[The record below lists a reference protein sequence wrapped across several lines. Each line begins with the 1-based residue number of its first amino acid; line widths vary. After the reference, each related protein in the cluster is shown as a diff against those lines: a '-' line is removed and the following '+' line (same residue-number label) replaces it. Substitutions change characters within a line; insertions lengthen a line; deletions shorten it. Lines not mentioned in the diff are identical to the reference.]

1 MVKSADAFR
10 TISEV
15 ADWLGVQTHVLRFW
29 ESKFTQVK
37 PVKRAGG
44 RRYYRPVDM
53 LLLGGIQ
60 KLLHEDGLTIKGVQK
75 ILREKGIAHVSALSP
90 EVDGDRSVDLNA
102 PSPDTPIKSAPF
114 TQVAP
119 QDVEPAT
126 ADVVPFMQDSRPDD
140 AIKPVDRPSFT
151 QDAVVI
157 PDEQVE
163 PTDAAEPTLAQP
175 KTEDDDTGLAKEPI
189 VGSTPEN
196 IPQESVIKQEL
207 EDEVVARK
215 PEPHVTADAD
225 MVTDAQGAVT
235 DTPADLVATPE
246 PEFVTPEPLAK
257 ALAAAEQSAVAA
269 EPGVMEE
276 EAAQEETPTPVV
288 EEPIPEPPSFLNR
301 SSKPTAPVTDNLPPE
316 GGAAEPVQTV
326 ETHDDVVEVTETSF
340 EAAIPKPK
348 VVDIPDTPFESGIT
362 ASPRALSALAKT
374 KSLTSAQ
381 ASKIAPM
388 LTQLRNL
395 RDRMGAARKE

>member
-1 MVKSADAFR
+1 
-10 TISEV
+10 
-15 ADWLGVQTHVLRFW
+15 
-29 ESKFTQVK
+29 
-37 PVKRAGG
+37 
-44 RRYYRPVDM
+44 
-53 LLLGGIQ
+53 
-60 KLLHEDGLTIKGVQK
+60 
-75 ILREKGIAHVSALSP
+75 
-90 EVDGDRSVDLNA
+90 
-102 PSPDTPIKSAPF
+102 
-114 TQVAP
+114 
-119 QDVEPAT
+119 
-126 ADVVPFMQDSRPDD
+126 
-140 AIKPVDRPSFT
+140 
-151 QDAVVI
+151 
-157 PDEQVE
+157 
-163 PTDAAEPTLAQP
+163 
-175 KTEDDDTGLAKEPI
+175 
-189 VGSTPEN
+189 
-196 IPQESVIKQEL
+196 
-207 EDEVVARK
+207 
-215 PEPHVTADAD
+215 
-225 MVTDAQGAVT
+225 MVTDAQGADT

-257 ALAAAEQSAVAA
+257 APAATEQSAVAA

-288 EEPIPEPPSFLNR
+288 EEPIAELPSFLNR

-326 ETHDDVVEVTETSF
+326 ETHDDVVEVTETSI

-348 VVDIPDTPFESGIT
+348 IVDIPDTPFEPGIT